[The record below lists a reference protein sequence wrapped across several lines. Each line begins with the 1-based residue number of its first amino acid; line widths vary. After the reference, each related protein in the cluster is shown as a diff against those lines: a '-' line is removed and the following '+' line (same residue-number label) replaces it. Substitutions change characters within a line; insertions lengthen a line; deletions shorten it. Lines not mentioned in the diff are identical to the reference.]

1 LKSLVF
7 IEHNVVARHFLQSR
21 AFDDFAG
28 RHETMFV
35 FPEQGHRRISQVEPS
50 QLELPGP
57 HEHLTILP
65 ERQIIWK
72 WLYLVE
78 QLRWKSGAQAKA
90 LRRLHRCNAGWKA
103 AILLTALGLPGIRQ
117 GFQWVAR
124 RKLRALPFDGLRE
137 LLDREQPDILI
148 HPCVM
153 EGMFLND
160 LIEES
165 KRRNIPLVV
174 IMNSWDNPSTKRAMI
189 GNPDWLLVWGE
200 QTHRHAVDLAGMP
213 PERTL
218 KFGAAQFEV
227 YRESPQMNR
236 DEFCELN
243 GVDPAL
249 PLLVYA
255 GSSKGT
261 REIDHLRQLDAAVE
275 SGALPPVNILYRP
288 HPWGN
293 GGEGGANI
301 LDEPWRHVAIEHSM
315 REYLEQVRAAQTQI
329 CLSDYRHT
337 HEVLTHCDALI
348 SPLSTIILEAA
359 LHGKPAMC
367 FLPVND
373 QSNHFRNDSRL
384 MHFQDMFGMQEI
396 LVAHGARELLPRTI
410 ELLARSRAQGWA
422 EKMAKAAEYFVEPH
436 DNPYGERITEF
447 CEAVVEDRETEKK

>member
-1 LKSLVF
+1 M
-7 IEHNVVARHFLQSR
+7 ARHFLHSGS
-21 AFDDFAG
+21 FNEIG
-28 RHETMFV
+28 STHEMKFV
-35 FPEQGHRRISQVEPS
+35 FPEKNHRRVAEMDWE
-50 QLELPGP
+50 QLDLPGP

-65 ERQIIWK
+65 ERQITWK
-72 WLYLVE
+72 WLYLVD
-78 QLRWKSGAQAKA
+78 QLRWKPGAQAKA

-117 GFQWVAR
+117 VFQWAAH
-124 RKLRALPFDGLRE
+124 RKLRALPFNALRE

-153 EGMFLND
+153 EGVFLND

-165 KRRNIPLVV
+165 KSRNIPLVV

-227 YRESPQMNR
+227 YREPPQMNR
-236 DEFCELN
+236 EEFCQLN

-249 PLLVYA
+249 PLLIYA

-275 SGALPPVNILYRP
+275 SGALPPTTLLYRP

-293 GGEGGANI
+293 GGEGGVNI
-301 LDEPWRHVAIEHSM
+301 LDEPWRHVIIEHSM
-315 REYLEQVRAAQTQI
+315 REYLEQVRAGKTQI

-367 FLPVND
+367 FLPDTD
-373 QSNHFRNDSRL
+373 QSNHFRHDSQL
-384 MHFQDMFGMQEI
+384 MHFQDMFEMQEI

-410 ELLARSRAQGWA
+410 ELLARSRAEGWA

-436 DNPYGERITEF
+436 DSPYGDRITEF
-447 CEAVVEDRETEKK
+447 FEAVVADRETEKK

>member
-90 LRRLHRCNAGWKA
+90 LRRLHRCSAGWKA

-117 GFQWVAR
+117 VFQWAAH

-153 EGMFLND
+153 EGVFLND

-315 REYLEQVRAAQTQI
+315 REYLEQVRAGQTQI
-329 CLSDYRHT
+329 CLADYRHT

-367 FLPVND
+367 FLPDTD
-373 QSNHFRNDSRL
+373 QSDHFRHDSKL
-384 MHFQDMFGMQEI
+384 MHFQDMFEMPEI
-396 LVAHGARELLPRTI
+396 LVARGREELLGSTST
-410 ELLARSRAQGWA
+410 LLAR
-422 EKMAKAAEYFVEPH
+422 AADPKWRERMIQVGSFFVEPYEQ
-436 DNPYGERITEF
+436 PFSCRFSEF
-447 CEAVVEDRETEKK
+447 CEQVVAGEMAAA

>member
-1 LKSLVF
+1 MKSLVF

-21 AFDDFAG
+21 AFDEFAEQ
-28 RHETMFV
+28 HQTVFV
-35 FPEQGHRRISQVEPS
+35 FPEQGHRRISQVDPS

-57 HEHLTILP
+57 HEHLTILS
-65 ERQIIWK
+65 ERQITWK
-72 WLYLVE
+72 WLYLID
-78 QLRWKSGAQAKA
+78 QLRWKPGAQSKA
-90 LRRLHRCNAGWKA
+90 LRRLHRCNLGWKA
-103 AILLTALGLPGIRQ
+103 AILLTALSLPGIRQ
-117 GFQWVAR
+117 GFQWVVR
-124 RKLRALPFDGLRE
+124 RKLRSLPFDGLRE
-137 LLDREQPDILI
+137 LLDREKPDILI

-153 EGMFLND
+153 EGVFLND

-165 KRRNIPLVV
+165 KRRHIPLVV

-227 YRESPQMNR
+227 YREPPQMDR
-236 DEFCELN
+236 GEFCDLN
-243 GVDPAL
+243 DVDPAL

-275 SGALPPVNILYRP
+275 SGVLPPVNILYRP

-301 LDEPWRHVAIEHSM
+301 LDESWRHVTIEHSM
-315 REYLEQVRAAQTQI
+315 REYLEQVRAGKTEI
-329 CLSDYRHT
+329 CLAEYRHT
-337 HEVLTHCDALI
+337 HEVLAHCDALI

-367 FLPVND
+367 FLPDTD
-373 QSNHFRNDSRL
+373 QSNHFRHDSQL
-384 MHFQDMFGMQEI
+384 MHFHDMFEMPEI
-396 LVAHGARELLPRTI
+396 IVAHSYNELIAGGCELL
-410 ELLARSRAQGWA
+410 ERAKDGAWHD
-422 EKMAKAAEYFVEPH
+422 KMKKLSEFFVEPH
-436 DNPYGERITEF
+436 GESFSRRLRQL
-447 CEAVVEDRETEKK
+447 CEKIMAAS

>member
-1 LKSLVF
+1 
-7 IEHNVVARHFLQSR
+7 
-21 AFDDFAG
+21 
-28 RHETMFV
+28 MFV

-153 EGMFLND
+153 EGVFLND

-189 GNPDWLLVWGE
+189 GIPDWLLVWGE

-227 YRESPQMNR
+227 YREAPRMNR
-236 DEFCELN
+236 EEFCKLN
-243 GVDPAL
+243 GADPTL
-249 PLLVYA
+249 PILVYA
-255 GSSKGT
+255 GSSKGS

-275 SGALPPVNILYRP
+275 SGALPPITILYRP

-293 GGEGGANI
+293 GGEGGENI
-301 LDEPWRHVAIEHSM
+301 LDEPWHHVTIEHSM
-315 REYLEQVRAAQTQI
+315 REYLKQVRAGNKQL
-329 CLSDYRHT
+329 CLSDYRQT
-337 HEVLTHCDALI
+337 HEVLCHCDALI

-359 LHGKPAMC
+359 LHGKPVLC
-367 FLPVND
+367 CLPTGGFSYYFN
-373 QSNHFRNDSRL
+373 QIQEL
-384 MHFQDMFGMQEI
+384 KHFQEMFDMPEI
-396 LVAHGARELLPRTI
+396 LISKGENELILMVKKLLNRTADSNWQERMI
-410 ELLARSRAQGWA
+410 QAGSF
-422 EKMAKAAEYFVEPH
+422 FVEPH
-436 DNPYGERITEF
+436 EQPFGRRFREL
-447 CEAVVEDRETEKK
+447 CEQIVEGDKGTT

>member
-1 LKSLVF
+1 M
-7 IEHNVVARHFLQSR
+7 ARHFLHSGS
-21 AFDDFAG
+21 FSEIG
-28 RHETMFV
+28 STHEMKFV
-35 FPEQGHRRISQVEPS
+35 FPEKNHRRVAEMDWE
-50 QLELPGP
+50 QLDLPGP

-65 ERQIIWK
+65 ERQITWK
-72 WLYLVE
+72 WLYLVD
-78 QLRWKSGAQAKA
+78 QLRWKPGAQTKA

-103 AILLTALGLPGIRQ
+103 AILLTALGLPGIRKV
-117 GFQWVAR
+117 FQWAAR
-124 RKLRALPFDGLRE
+124 RKLRASPFDGLRE

-153 EGMFLND
+153 EGVFLND

-200 QTHRHAVDLAGMP
+200 QTHRHAVELAGMP

-227 YRESPQMNR
+227 YREPPQMDR
-236 DEFCELN
+236 GEFCDLN
-243 GVDPAL
+243 DVDPAL

-293 GGEGGANI
+293 GGEGGVNI

-315 REYLEQVRAAQTQI
+315 REYLEQVRTGQTEI
-329 CLSDYRHT
+329 CLADYRHT

-359 LHGKPAMC
+359 VHGKPAMC
-367 FLPVND
+367 FLPDTN
-373 QSNHFRNDSRL
+373 QSNHFQNDSRL
-384 MHFQDMFGMQEI
+384 MHFRDMFEMPEI
-396 LVAHGARELLPRTI
+396 MVAHNDKELITGACELL
-410 ELLARSRAQGWA
+410 ERAKDDA
-422 EKMAKAAEYFVEPH
+422 CYDKMIKFSEFFVEPH
-436 DNPYGERITEF
+436 EQPFSCRFREF
-447 CEAVVEDRETEKK
+447 CEQVVAGEKVAS